1 MGNGCGATYSKQ
13 APGMMLDARCKVS
26 NDVYNLEICPMN
38 LAVIEADRRTVL
50 VCLVGII
57 TVEMREFWASA
68 LS

>member
-13 APGMMLDARCKVS
+13 APGMMLDARCKVP

-50 VCLVGII
+50 VSG
-57 TVEMREFWASA
+57 WYYYG
-68 LS
+68 